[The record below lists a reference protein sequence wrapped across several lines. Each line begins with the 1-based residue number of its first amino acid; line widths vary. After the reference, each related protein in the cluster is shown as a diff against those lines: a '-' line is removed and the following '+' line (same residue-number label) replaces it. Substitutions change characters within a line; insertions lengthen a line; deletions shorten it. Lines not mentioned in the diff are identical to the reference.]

1 MNNETLAYDKMYFRP
16 WGSSAN
22 FVEFPYVVNNVST
35 LPEHDV
41 SANDVDLD
49 AYTNTKGYT
58 IRNRVRHDVAAIDF
72 NVETMTGA
80 ELKDVFTR
88 FTNVWLECKFFY
100 EPSWSFVTKK
110 MYRSGTVKYHKYY
123 VHPTDPTKNVYQNV
137 QFGFVEE

>member
-1 MNNETLAYDKMYFRP
+1 MNDSYSYDKMYFRP
-16 WGSSAN
+16 WGSSGSY
-22 FVEFPYVVNNVST
+22 VEFPYTVNNVST

-49 AYTNTKGYT
+49 AYTNTQGKT

-72 NVETMTGA
+72 DVPTMTGA

-88 FTNVWLECKFFY
+88 FTNVWLECIFFY

-123 VHPTDPTKNVYQNV
+123 VHPSDPLKNIYQNV